1 MPLILAGIDEAGYG
15 PTLGPLCVGLS
26 VFEVPHDDGA
36 PPPCLWK
43 LLSSA
48 VCREAGRGGKPGP
61 ANRIPIADSKQLKLS
76 SSVVTT
82 HPLVHLER
90 GVLCMLNT
98 LEPAFAPATDM
109 ELLEGLGSSLPRHH
123 CYRGEP
129 APVPCSHHAGQLAIS
144 ANVLRHAMA
153 LAGVRTLAMRCR
165 VMDEHEFNTLASEA
179 DNKGATTAAAVS
191 GHLRMLW
198 ESHASLDD
206 AGRPRLGVVCDRL
219 GGRAMYAELLR
230 RAIPGAEVTILE
242 ESETRSRYVVEDTG
256 SRRRMGVS
264 FLVEAEQAHLPV
276 ALASMIAKYTR
287 ELCMARFNR
296 SWEAAAR
303 DLAGLELKPTA
314 GYAQDARRWLHDARA
329 FLAADDRAALVRR
342 Y

>member
-43 LLSSA
+43 LLSRA
-48 VCREAGRGGKPGP
+48 ICREAGRGGKPGP
-61 ANRIPIADSKQLKLS
+61 GNRIPIADSKQLKLS

-98 LEPAFAPATDM
+98 LKPAFAPSADL
-109 ELLEGLGSSLPRHH
+109 ELFDGLGSTLPRHP
-123 CYRGEP
+123 CYSGDP
-129 APVPCSHHAGQLAIS
+129 TPLPCSHDAGQLAIS
-144 ANVLRHAMA
+144 ANVLRRAMTDA
-153 LAGVRTLAMRCR
+153 NVRTLAMRCR
-165 VMDEHEFNTLASEA
+165 VMDEHEFNTLATEA

-191 GHLRMLW
+191 GHLRTLW
-198 ESHASLDD
+198 ETYAPLDD

-219 GGRAMYAELLR
+219 GGRAMYGDLLR
-230 RAIPGAEVTILE
+230 RALPGATVTILE
-242 ESETRSRYVVEDTG
+242 ESETRSRYVVEDTAA
-256 SRRRMGVS
+256 RRRMGVS
-264 FLVEAEQAHLPV
+264 FLVEAEQAHMPV

-296 SWEAAAR
+296 SWEATAR
-303 DLAGLELKPTA
+303 NLAGLELKHTA

-329 FLAADDRAALVRR
+329 FLNADDRAALVRR